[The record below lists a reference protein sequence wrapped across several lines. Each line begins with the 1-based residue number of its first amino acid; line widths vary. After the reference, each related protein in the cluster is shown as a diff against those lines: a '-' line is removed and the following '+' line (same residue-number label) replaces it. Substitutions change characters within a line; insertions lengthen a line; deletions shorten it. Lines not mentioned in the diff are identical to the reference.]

1 MKAVSYLLYSFI
13 ISTFIYSNNDTAT
26 LTPKKLSPKRTTRSG
41 KNYGRR
47 KSVAKPASKQ
57 KKGGTNGVTP
67 SDPKGSDENGVPT
80 NVPTGRDGEDDISAI
95 GKNGEDFHDVSATMS
110 ELNGLN

>member
-1 MKAVSYLLYSFI
+1 M
-13 ISTFIYSNNDTAT
+13 
-26 LTPKKLSPKRTTRSG
+26 
-41 KNYGRR
+41 
-47 KSVAKPASKQ
+47 
-57 KKGGTNGVTP
+57 TP